1 MSTLRKENS
10 ITAPT
15 ADPLVEEGRRFY
27 DEQLRDVLEAE
38 HTGCFVAIEPF
49 AGKYFLADTAI
60 AALQSGRRALP
71 DSLFFLV
78 RVGHKAAHRIGG
90 YGARIR

>member
-10 ITAPT
+10 TTAP
-15 ADPLVEEGRRFY
+15 AVEPLVKEGQRFY
-27 DEQLRDVLEAE
+27 DEQLRNMLEPE
-38 HTGCFVAIEPF
+38 HTGRFVAVEPF
-49 AGKYFLADTAI
+49 AGKYFMADTAI
-60 AALQSGRRALP
+60 AALQLGRHALP

-78 RVGHKAAHRIGG
+78 RVGHRAAHKIGG